1 MIFGRTSLLVGL
13 LAVFAATQHVVA
25 EEKCHL
31 MVGYEADPFQFPDAS
46 GRMIGVDVD
55 ILRAALADVG
65 CTVGFTVRPWS
76 RTLLEL
82 KNGKLDIA
90 MGASLKSERTG
101 FAHYSHSYRGHPHTV
116 IALKSTQLAA
126 RDLREFLQNGNRLGV
141 VLGWH
146 YTDKIRSLI
155 DDRAYRKQILVVP
168 RSELLPEILKHGR
181 VEGTLGNPS
190 EFASHIG
197 KQNFRS
203 NYKLIRADIDLLHFI
218 FSKKSVNKTLFDKFN
233 RHLKRRLDEGMFS
246 KACTPFQNKFITPC
260 SFLSVV
266 PVTN

>member
-82 KNGKLDIA
+82 KNGKLDI
-90 MGASLKSERTG
+90 GLPQK
-101 FAHYSHSYRGHPHTV
+101 
-116 IALKSTQLAA
+116 KWST
-126 RDLREFLQNGNRLGV
+126 
-141 VLGWH
+141 
-146 YTDKIRSLI
+146 
-155 DDRAYRKQILVVP
+155 
-168 RSELLPEILKHGR
+168 
-181 VEGTLGNPS
+181 
-190 EFASHIG
+190 
-197 KQNFRS
+197 
-203 NYKLIRADIDLLHFI
+203 FI
-218 FSKKSVNKTLFDKFN
+218 VS
-233 RHLKRRLDEGMFS
+233 
-246 KACTPFQNKFITPC
+246 
-260 SFLSVV
+260 
-266 PVTN
+266 